1 MSTNAVDAATSN
13 DGPATCSDPDPPA
26 GSVCPVEVRGRVVD
40 EAGAPIDSLVV
51 SVCAGLCFFGSTDA
65 AGSFS
70 VTPDAHI
77 VVDSYA
83 LELHGRPD
91 RISYYTPLPAGS
103 TPLSF
108 TTALPLPR
116 LPSSGVAIVGDGTAQ
131 SVVGG
136 DITLSIGAGTK
147 ALFNVEDFG
156 IEHGHDLRVVP
167 IASPTSLPFVDA
179 AHPPRALWALAPFE
193 TGFSAKVPV
202 TLANTTALAAGTAVE
217 LQVMGGLV
225 LDSPPAGHL
234 VHAAF
239 AHVSPDGKTI
249 TTDPGEGIVELTF
262 IALEVL

>member
-1 MSTNAVDAATSN
+1 MSVGDAAVRS
-13 DGPATCSDPDPPA
+13 DGPVLCNDPDPPA

-40 EAGAPIDSLVV
+40 ENDAPIDALVV
-51 SVCAGLCFFGSTDA
+51 SVCAGLCFFGATDA
-65 AGSFS
+65 QGTFS

-83 LELHGRPD
+83 LELHGRPS
-91 RISYYTPLPAGS
+91 RISYYTPLPAGG
-103 TPLSF
+103 TALSYG
-108 TTALPLPR
+108 TALPLPK
-116 LPSSGVAIVGDGTAQ
+116 LPASGTAIVGDGTAQ

-136 DITLSIGAGTK
+136 DITLAIGAGTK

-156 IEHGHDLRVVP
+156 IEHGHDLRVVS
-167 IASPTSLPFVDA
+167 IANPASLPFVDA

-217 LQVMGGLV
+217 LKVMGGLV
-225 LDSPPAGHL
+225 LDAPPAGHL
-234 VHAAF
+234 AHAAF
-239 AHVSPDGKTI
+239 GHVSADGKTI

-262 IALEVL
+262 VALEVL